1 MSTVSH
7 PPAVHRR
14 TEPASLFAASYSRV
28 QGGCTFI
35 SVRIIPRTKPD
46 TTFQME
52 KGAIASPLPYS
63 HASVGSSKP
72 PLHTPGSHPAAATQD
87 PQHSSQDLCSTP
99 LSQPQ
104 KGSTS
109 RFLPSLHLLRLMSS
123 HSYNLPQLLGMAALP
138 QLIFFSVS
146 STRTSLRTHL
156 QSHF

>member
-1 MSTVSH
+1 MYRACLPLRSKLLTG
-7 PPAVHRR
+7 A
-14 TEPASLFAASYSRV
+14 
-28 QGGCTFI
+28 GGIQCPNYPTDKTRHHI
-35 SVRIIPRTKPD
+35 SD
-46 TTFQME
+46 G
-52 KGAIASPLPYS
+52 KGGDRPPLPYS
-63 HASVGSSKP
+63 QASVGSSKP

-87 PQHSSQDLCSTP
+87 PQDLCSTP

-104 KGSTS
+104 EGSMS
-109 RFLPSLHLLRLMSS
+109 CFLPSLHLLRLMSS